1 MKNKHFLILEKAS
14 SKLEI
19 SNDNND
25 VIYLEG
31 VFTEF
36 NVRNRNNRIY
46 DASDFLPKLE
56 ELRPRVEN
64 HTLLGELDHPS
75 NFDVSL
81 QNASH
86 VIEDLRYDKD
96 RNCVIGKI
104 RLLNTRAGKDA
115 QALVKD
121 GIPLHISSR
130 AAGNVDANG
139 KVTINQIFTYDLVAD
154 PGFAS
159 AELHQVSESYTF
171 NGTKEEQKKCLNG
184 LFGLE
189 NNPDVR
195 IYECEYNE
203 NETKKEYNING
214 NMNKE
219 NVTVEN
225 FQKYTEYIS
234 NVIEG
239 VKESVNELKEQLN
252 NGVADK
258 SVGEKINRLEKYS
271 NYLAEQLEKTQ
282 NHSDYLAEKL
292 EQSYNHNDYLAEEI
306 EKTQNHN
313 DYLAEQLENAVKY
326 SEYVAENVDN
336 NIQYSQYLSEQLDK
350 NFAHNDYL
358 AEQLENNFNHND
370 YLAEKLEQN
379 YNHNDYLAEKLE
391 QNYKHNDYLAEKL
404 EQNFAHNDYLAEK
417 LNGNFAHND
426 YLAEQLENNF
436 KHNDYL
442 AEKLEQNYKH
452 NNYLAEQL
460 ENSVNNVNMVN
471 ENKVAQNN
479 VMINETKVNKPSAN
493 EKYMSSITE
502 KLDALINSV
511 SEQVPENNF
520 MNLLSESRQN
530 EYSSLDEDTQKLIAE
545 AMNVAKVKNE
555 AQANVVWKSVYES
568 KKGLDIVENMPEACK
583 SKWNTL
589 SDNRKNE
596 ILNEAKFYNL
606 KSQNEIDYFWN
617 TRDLREKQLVTERVD
632 TDSAKMWN
640 TNTDEQS
647 KYISNILG
655 KTQRNL
661 RGW

>member
-1 MKNKHFLILEKAS
+1 MENKHFLILEKAS

-56 ELRPRVEN
+56 ELRPRVQN

-115 QALVKD
+115 QALVRD

-130 AAGNVDANG
+130 AAGNVDVNG

-171 NGTKEEQKKCLNG
+171 NGTKEEQKKCLNS

-203 NETKKEYNING
+203 NENKKEYNING
-214 NMNKE
+214 NMNNKE

-239 VKESVNELKEQLN
+239 VKESVNELKEKLN
-252 NGVADK
+252 QGVVDN
-258 SVGEKINRLEKYS
+258 SVSEKINRLENYS

-282 NHSDYLAEKL
+282 NHSDSLAEKL
-292 EQSYNHNDYLAEEI
+292 EKNYNHNDYLAEEL

-313 DYLAEQLENAVKY
+313 NYLAEQIENAVKY

-358 AEQLENNFNHND
+358 AEQLENNF
-370 YLAEKLEQN
+370 K
-379 YNHNDYLAEKLE
+379 HNDYLAEKLE
-391 QNYKHNDYLAEKL
+391 QNYKHNDYLVEKL

-417 LNGNFAHND
+417 LNTNFAHND

-452 NNYLAEQL
+452 IDYLAEQL
-460 ENSVNNVNMVN
+460 ENSVNNVNVVNENNKVEDNQIIN
-471 ENKVAQNN
+471 ENKVVKQ
-479 VMINETKVNKPSAN
+479 SAN

-511 SEQVPENNF
+511 DNQVPENNF

-583 SKWNTL
+583 GKWNTL

-647 KYISNILG
+647 KYISSILG

>member
-282 NHSDYLAEKL
+282 SHSDYLAEKL

-313 DYLAEQLENAVKY
+313 DYLAEQIENAVKY

-358 AEQLENNFNHND
+358 AEQLENNF
-370 YLAEKLEQN
+370 K
-379 YNHNDYLAEKLE
+379 HNDYLAEKLE
-391 QNYKHNDYLAEKL
+391 QNYKHND
-404 EQNFAHNDYLAEK
+404 
-417 LNGNFAHND
+417 
-426 YLAEQLENNF
+426 
-436 KHNDYL
+436 
-442 AEKLEQNYKH
+442 
-452 NNYLAEQL
+452 YLAEQL

-479 VMINETKVNKPSAN
+479 VMVNENKVSKPSAN
-493 EKYMSSITE
+493 ERYMSAITE
-502 KLDALINSV
+502 KLDTLINSV

-647 KYISNILG
+647 KYISSILG

>member
-1 MKNKHFLILEKAS
+1 M
-14 SKLEI
+14 
-19 SNDNND
+19 
-25 VIYLEG
+25 
-31 VFTEF
+31 
-36 NVRNRNNRIY
+36 
-46 DASDFLPKLE
+46 
-56 ELRPRVEN
+56 
-64 HTLLGELDHPS
+64 
-75 NFDVSL
+75 
-81 QNASH
+81 
-86 VIEDLRYDKD
+86 
-96 RNCVIGKI
+96 
-104 RLLNTRAGKDA
+104 
-115 QALVKD
+115 
-121 GIPLHISSR
+121 
-130 AAGNVDANG
+130 
-139 KVTINQIFTYDLVAD
+139 
-154 PGFAS
+154 
-159 AELHQVSESYTF
+159 
-171 NGTKEEQKKCLNG
+171 
-184 LFGLE
+184 
-189 NNPDVR
+189 
-195 IYECEYNE
+195 
-203 NETKKEYNING
+203 
-214 NMNKE
+214 
-219 NVTVEN
+219 
-225 FQKYTEYIS
+225 
-234 NVIEG
+234 
-239 VKESVNELKEQLN
+239 
-252 NGVADK
+252 
-258 SVGEKINRLEKYS
+258 
-271 NYLAEQLEKTQ
+271 
-282 NHSDYLAEKL
+282 
-292 EQSYNHNDYLAEEI
+292 
-306 EKTQNHN
+306 
-313 DYLAEQLENAVKY
+313 
-326 SEYVAENVDN
+326 
-336 NIQYSQYLSEQLDK
+336 
-350 NFAHNDYL
+350 
-358 AEQLENNFNHND
+358 AEQLENNF
-370 YLAEKLEQN
+370 K
-379 YNHNDYLAEKLE
+379 HNDYLAEKLE

-417 LNGNFAHND
+417 LNTNFAHND

-452 NNYLAEQL
+452 NDYLAEQL

-471 ENKVAQNN
+471 ENNKVEDNQI
-479 VMINETKVNKPSAN
+479 INENKVVEQSEN

-511 SEQVPENNF
+511 DNQVPENNF

-647 KYISNILG
+647 KYISSILG